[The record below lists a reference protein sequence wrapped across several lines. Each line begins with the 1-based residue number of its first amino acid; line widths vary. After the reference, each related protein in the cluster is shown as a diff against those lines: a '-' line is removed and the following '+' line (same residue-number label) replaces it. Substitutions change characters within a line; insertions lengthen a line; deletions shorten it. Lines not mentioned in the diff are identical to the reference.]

1 MKTASTALKAHL
13 QGNPTTVA
21 FLWKVKRADG
31 VIFGFTNFDRDIAYD
46 DLLGDGSITYLAK
59 TGFINTATANKS
71 DLSVDNSE
79 VTAFLDSSAI
89 TAADIRGTRYDDA
102 TVTIMVVNWNDL
114 TMGHAILRM
123 GTLGI
128 VKLQDPARGVFS
140 AEIRGLADRLRIM
153 VGSSFGPLCRAEFG
167 SGLNGIDM
175 NSKYLCHI
183 DVTALQQTVEV
194 SVVYSPTK
202 IGTPNYVMMIPA
214 GLPGAGGDP
223 VSGHPGY
230 DFFNEGLVTFTSGVL
245 NGMKFEIK
253 DYEASTEM
261 TDPQVIEF
269 FMPLPFTPAPGDTF
283 IIEPGCDKTLGR
295 CQFYN
300 NVVNFRGEPFIPGM
314 DIFLDYPGAGPN
326 S

>member
-1 MKTASTALKAHL
+1 MKTASTALTTHL
-13 QGNPTTVA
+13 QGNPTTTA
-21 FLWKVKRADG
+21 FLWKVKRTDG

-46 DLLGDGSITYLAK
+46 DLSGDGSITYLAK
-59 TGFINTATANKS
+59 TGFINSASANKS
-71 DLSVDNSE
+71 DLTVDNSE
-79 VTAFLDSSAI
+79 VQAFLDSTAI

-102 TVTIMVVNWNDL
+102 LITIMLVNWNDL
-114 TMGHAILRM
+114 TMGHVILRK

-140 AEIRGLADRLRIM
+140 TEIRGLADQLRITI
-153 VGSSFGPLCRAEFG
+153 GASFGPLCRAEFG

-183 DVTALQQTVEV
+183 DVTALQQTAAV
-194 SVVYSPTK
+194 SVVNSPTQ
-202 IGTPNYVMMIPA
+202 IGTPNYVLVIPA
-214 GLPGAGGDP
+214 SLPGAG
-223 VSGHPGY
+223 GHPGY
-230 DFFNEGLVTFTSGVL
+230 DFFNEGLVTFTSGVM

-253 DYEASTEM
+253 DYEGSTEM
-261 TDPQVIEF
+261 TDPQLIEF
-269 FMPLPFTPAPGDTF
+269 FMPLPFTPAIGDTF
-283 IIEPGCDKTLGR
+283 IIEPGCDKTLGK